1 MATRTAANTKA
12 RALTDF
18 ILERAMQHQLRTTG
32 LHVGYSPGQAKSTI
46 VLTWPKPLLST
57 QKHYPVLDISI
68 NRRTAKV
75 SCVFVMDD
83 GVTQSK
89 KAALLSGNKLR
100 EEIRREIKARN
111 IKAGV
116 AESMVEFLD
125 SLVFDEDV
133 TCATTEGLP
142 TAPTKTAP
150 GRKYPAIGGKLAHV
164 ITQVVQFG
172 LDDFQG
178 EQVPESAV
186 FNISY
191 IVSCFLAQHTVEGQ
205 HGVPTE
211 DAMEGMKLPDF
222 MPYDDRLKLATQ
234 LIADLGG
241 IR

>member
-1 MATRTAANTKA
+1 MATRTEANIKA

-32 LHVGYSPGQAKSTI
+32 LHVGYAPGQAKSTI
-46 VLTWPKPLLST
+46 VLTWPKPLLSK
-57 QKHYPVLDISI
+57 QKHHPVLDISI
-68 NRRTAKV
+68 NQRTAKV

-89 KAALLSGNKLR
+89 KAALLSGDKLR

-142 TAPTKTAP
+142 TKTAP
-150 GRKYPAIGGKLAHV
+150 GHKYPAIGGKLADV
-164 ITQVVQFG
+164 IAQVVQFCVG
-172 LDDFQG
+172 DFDDA
-178 EQVPESAV
+178 EIPESAAY
-186 FNISY
+186 NIGY
-191 IVSCFLAQHTVEGQ
+191 MASCFLAQHTVNGKF
-205 HGVPTE
+205 GVATE
-211 DAMEGMKLPDF
+211 EAMEGMKVTVV
-222 MPYDDRLKLATQ
+222 MPYEERLKLAKAM
-234 LIADLGG
+234 IADLGG